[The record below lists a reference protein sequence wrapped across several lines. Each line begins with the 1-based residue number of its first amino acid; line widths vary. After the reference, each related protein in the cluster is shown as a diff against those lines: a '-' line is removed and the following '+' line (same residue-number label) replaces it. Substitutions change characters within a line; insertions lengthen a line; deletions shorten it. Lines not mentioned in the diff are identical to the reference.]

1 MAEAQLIFGEVIY
14 LDRRREGHGMIA
26 AHSFEKQRVAHALV
40 IGLILGVGLVVGSL
54 ILAAGGVISPGHKAQ
69 RQVAGAVNEDA
80 AGDVPVN
87 FSGALITGDAG
98 DAPILHVAVVHIS
111 IQINSQVLFLA
122 HTVVQHRIPNRKI
135 IVWVYALVF
144 QQDFLKNSG
153 FFQIGFDMIGSC
165 AACAYA
171 DLAAGI
177 AAKHRAGV
185 YQCGFNAQ
193 ARASFSGADA
203 CHAAS
208 DNHHVK
214 IRRLIFRTYRH
225 NLHLIRYQL
234 RC

>member
-1 MAEAQLIFGEVIY
+1 
-14 LDRRREGHGMIA
+14 MIA

-40 IGLILGVGLVVGSL
+40 IGLILGVGFVVGSL

-122 HTVVQHRIPNRKI
+122 HTVVQHGVPDGKI

-144 QQDFLKNSG
+144 QQDFLKNAG

-177 AAKHRAGV
+177 AAKHRPLLHQG
-185 YQCGFNAQ
+185 GFRAV
-193 ARASFSGADA
+193 ARAGNGRAHA
-203 CHAAS
+203 RHAATH
-208 DNHHVK
+208 DDYIKGRFFLFAAN
-214 IRRLIFRTYRH
+214 
-225 NLHLIRYQL
+225 
-234 RC
+234 